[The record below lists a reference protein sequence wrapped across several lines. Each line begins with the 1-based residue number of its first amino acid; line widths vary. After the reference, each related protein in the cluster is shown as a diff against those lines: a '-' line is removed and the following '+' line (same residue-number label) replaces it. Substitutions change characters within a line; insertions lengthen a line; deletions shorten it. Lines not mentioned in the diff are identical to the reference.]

1 MNTWAVIPVKP
12 LKRAKSRLAD
22 VLSKEQRAEFA
33 EMMYRQVLQVVMSAD
48 CLNGVIVISRDTEAL
63 AIARDFGAK
72 TIQESSKSDLNPAL
86 RRATEMVK
94 LWRADAI
101 LVLPAD
107 LPFVSLADVDQLV
120 TMGRSMKEPSIVIAT
135 DDAQDGTNAMLV
147 RPPSLFD
154 YNYGDGSFAKHIA
167 SAREI
172 GASVQVYESETI
184 KLDIDVPADL
194 DRYNQMVDSGLYTSN
209 LTPFLPI

>member
-101 LVLPAD
+101 LILPAD
-107 LPFVSLADVDQLV
+107 LPFVSLTDVDQLV
-120 TMGRSMKEPSIVIAT
+120 TLGRSMREPSIVIAT

-154 YNYGDGSFAKHIA
+154 YNYGDGSFTKHVT

-172 GASVQVYESETI
+172 GASVQIYESETI

-194 DRYNQMVDSGLYTSN
+194 DRYNEMVQSGLYTSN